1 MNNTRNEETDMRGA
15 ILIPVLML
23 GACSMGHANEEP
35 GRKGSRD
42 FQVGAFDR
50 VSLTGSPNVVVT
62 VGGAPSVRA
71 EGDSAMLEKLDIRV
85 ENGILRIGFKK
96 GNWSFG
102 WGKDH
107 GPVTVHVSTAAL
119 RGAEVAGSGDMKID
133 KVEGGDFAG
142 EIAGSGE
149 IQLAG
154 LRARNASFSI
164 AGSGGVTASGTADS
178 AQFEIAGSGD
188 VRAGGLQVRTAKIS
202 VAGSGNVETRA
213 SESASVDIMGSGD
226 VVVTGG
232 AKCSVNKM
240 GSGDVRCG

>member
-1 MNNTRNEETDMRGA
+1 MRGA

-23 GACSMGHANEEP
+23 GACSMSEASEN
-35 GRKGSRD
+35 KGQLGNRD
-42 FQVGAFDR
+42 FQVGAFEKI
-50 VSLTGSPNVVVT
+50 SLTGSSNVLVT

-71 EGDSAMLEKLDIRV
+71 EGDAALLEKLEIKV
-85 ENGILRIGFKK
+85 ENGVLRIGYKK

-102 WGKDH
+102 WNKDH
-107 GPVTVHVSTAAL
+107 GPVTVHVSVPSLT
-119 RGAEVAGSGDMKID
+119 GAEVAGSGDMRID

-149 IQLAG
+149 ILLAS
-154 LRARNASFSI
+154 LRARKASFAI
-164 AGSGGVTASGTADS
+164 AGSGGVTASGTAETAEFD
-178 AQFEIAGSGD
+178 IAGSGD
-188 VRAGGLQVRTAKIS
+188 VRAGGLQVRSAKVSI
-202 VAGSGNVETRA
+202 AGSGNVETRA
-213 SESASVDIMGSGD
+213 TESASVDIMGSGD

>member
-1 MNNTRNEETDMRGA
+1 MRGA

-23 GACSMGHANEEP
+23 GACSAGGATES
-35 GRKGSRD
+35 KGQHGTRD
-42 FQVGAFDR
+42 FQVGEFDKI
-50 VSLTGSPNVVVT
+50 SLLGSPNVVVT

-71 EGDSAMLEKLDIRV
+71 EGDSRLLEKLEVTV
-85 ENGILRIGFKK
+85 ENGTLRIGYKK

-102 WGKDH
+102 WRKDH
-107 GPVTVHVSTAAL
+107 GPVTIHVSAPRLT
-119 RGAEVAGSGDMKID
+119 GAEVAGSGDLKID

-149 IQLAG
+149 IQLAS
-154 LRARNASFSI
+154 LRARNASFAI
-164 AGSGGVTASGTADS
+164 AGSGGVTATGTAEA

-188 VRAGGLQVRTAKIS
+188 IRAGGLQVRTAKVSI
-202 VAGSGNVETRA
+202 AGSGNVETKA
-213 SESASVDIMGSGD
+213 TETASVDIMGSGD